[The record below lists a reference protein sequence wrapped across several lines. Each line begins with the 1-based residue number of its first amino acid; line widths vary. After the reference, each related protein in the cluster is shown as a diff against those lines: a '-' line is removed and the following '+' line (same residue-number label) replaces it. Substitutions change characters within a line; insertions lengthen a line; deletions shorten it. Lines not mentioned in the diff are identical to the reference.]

1 MRTKLAATV
10 FGLASLFATPAAL
23 AAGDLSPVQDWNCDG
38 AINSY
43 DLFLYETNIWRRG
56 MPSWP
61 LGGNGQPIFD
71 RNGGCNACHES
82 MAPGP
87 QEDLEDNELLVPFGV
102 VTVPKCV

>member
-1 MRTKLAATV
+1 
-10 FGLASLFATPAAL
+10 
-23 AAGDLSPVQDWNCDG
+23 
-38 AINSY
+38 
-43 DLFLYETNIWRRG
+43 